1 MIYSLLPV
9 QIGSSPILPYIVFAI
24 GLLGTIFAVY
34 FHFSKP
40 TENLEKNQL
49 ITDKE
54 LGTKAT
60 ILAQKEMESKATLLA
75 QQVEWEKQAN
85 EKKFTE
91 FQVRLTEATVLA
103 INHIHTVDIKVDKM
117 GEEVKHISTS
127 ITKLATII
135 DERIP
140 RKNN

>member
-1 MIYSLLPV
+1 MDSSLIIP
-9 QIGSSPILPYIVFAI
+9 SIVFAI

-40 TENLEKNQL
+40 TEDLEKNQL

-54 LGTKAT
+54 VGTKAT

-85 EKKFTE
+85 EKKFSE
-91 FQVRLTEATVLA
+91 FQIRLTEASVFA
-103 INHIHTVDIKVDKM
+103 ANHIHTVDIKVDRIA
-117 GEEVKHISTS
+117 EEVKHIGIN